1 MIPPIETE
9 TNAILRRKLLLEGK
23 APRIKKGLI
32 FWTVKRRNKLLHD
45 NPWTTRGSHAW
56 KGAAPILIKSLTL
69 AQTNVMLIGINSP
82 TSMIKA
88 LMIKKTDPNVWV
100 KKYVTADFLCSCPE
114 DVIIRGMK
122 DIELS
127 SNAIQH
133 AINDGED
140 IIIKVLRETMP
151 INNKLEGDKNIIKK
165 ITF

>member
-1 MIPPIETE
+1 M
-9 TNAILRRKLLLEGK
+9 
-23 APRIKKGLI
+23 
-32 FWTVKRRNKLLHD
+32 F
-45 NPWTTRGSHAW
+45 
-56 KGAAPILIKSLTL
+56 
-69 AQTNVMLIGINSP
+69 IGINSP

-88 LMIKKTDPNVWV
+88 LIIKKTDPNVWV

-114 DVIIRGMK
+114 DVIIRGIK

-133 AINDGED
+133 AINDDED